1 MNYKGN
7 NYNNSLCLQQQFLK
21 KIQKIKKKSNS
32 PITPQDVDKKANKN
46 LWV

>member
-1 MNYKGN
+1 M
-7 NYNNSLCLQQQFLK
+7 STTTVFK
-21 KIQKIKKKSNS
+21 KNPENKKKSNS